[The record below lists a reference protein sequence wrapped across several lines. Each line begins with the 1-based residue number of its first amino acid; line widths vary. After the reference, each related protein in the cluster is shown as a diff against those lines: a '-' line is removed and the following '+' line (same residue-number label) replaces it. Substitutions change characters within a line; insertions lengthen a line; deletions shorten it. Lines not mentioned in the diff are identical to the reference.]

1 MKTQTAQIRVTLP
14 IQLQA
19 YLRTKADKFGLGLST
34 YIRNL
39 IINDVKDV
47 EYPVYQMSEKAI
59 NDYKEAKRAE
69 KNDSLVEVGDVV
81 DFLND
86 L

>member
-1 MKTQTAQIRVTLP
+1 MQTQTAQIRVTLP
-14 IQLQA
+14 VQLQA
-19 YLRTKADKFGLGLST
+19 YLRTKANKFGLGLST

-39 IINDVKDV
+39 IIDDVKDV
-47 EYPVYQMSEKAI
+47 DYPVYQMSDKAI
-59 NDYKEAKRAE
+59 NNYKEAKKAE

-81 DFLND
+81 DFLNN